1 MADLP
6 MFPLGSVL
14 FPHMP
19 LQLRVFEHRYL
30 VMLSEIITNDP
41 PEFGVVLIERGQEV
55 GGGENRFMHG
65 TVAQVKQVEES
76 DGFFALVAEGE
87 RRVEVAE
94 WAEDDP
100 YPMASIREL
109 PELIWDDDLLSLRV
123 EAERAVRSSLAVA
136 SEYSQQ
142 QWAPTVE
149 VSDDPVAG
157 AWQLAAI
164 APLAALDQVSL
175 LRAAT
180 MEQLLERLAGL
191 AGEAED
197 TFRALA

>member
-30 VMLSEIITNDP
+30 VMLSEILTNEP

-94 WAEDDP
+94 WAEDAP
-100 YPMASIREL
+100 YPVASIREL
-109 PELIWDDDLLSLRV
+109 PELVWDDDLLSLRV
-123 EAERAVRSSLAVA
+123 EAERAVRRSLAVA

-142 QWAPTVE
+142 EWAATVE

-191 AGEAED
+191 AGEAEE